1 MPTVKPRHAIT
12 ETSEVS
18 HALDIA
24 RRRWP
29 GQPASRLLTHL
40 IEAGGRVV
48 EAEDTR
54 AMEERARAVSAL
66 TDLSVHYPPGYL
78 DEVRDGWPE

>member
-40 IEAGGRVV
+40 IEVGGRVV

-54 AMEERARAVSAL
+54 AVEERERAVSAL
-66 TDLSVHYPPGYL
+66 TDLSVHYSPGYL